1 MLIVLIILSIK
12 KLFKQKNNPPNFI
25 FKKFKIVFFLMISL
39 NGFAQSEK
47 YLSVLKN
54 NVEIGHIR
62 LNRIQKEKQ
71 TIYEVQS
78 KISAKFIFTFQIS
91 GNEKSIFEE
100 GKLTYS
106 YIKRV
111 CNNKTKVMKELKW
124 VGEKYLLTDK
134 DKTSTISI
142 QSIPNNLATLYFNE
156 PDQITQVY
164 CDNYNDMA
172 SIVRMNDHSYK
183 VIFPDGN
190 FNLYDYRDRQLE
202 RVQVFHSLYKVEL
215 VSRPPK
221 PNNSLVS
228 HSLK

>member
-1 MLIVLIILSIK
+1 MLIVLIILSLK
-12 KLFKQKNNPPNFI
+12 KWIKQKNNHPNFI
-25 FKKFKIVFFLMISL
+25 FKKFKIVFFLMLSL

-62 LNRIQKEKQ
+62 LNRVQIEKQ

-134 DKTSTISI
+134 DKTSAISI

-156 PDQITQVY
+156 PDQISQVY
-164 CDNYNDMA
+164 CDNYNAMA
-172 SIVRMNDHSYK
+172 SIVPMNEHSYK

-190 FNLYDYRDRQLE
+190 FNMYYYRNRQLE
-202 RVQVFHSLYKVEL
+202 RVKVFHTLYNVEL
-215 VSRPPK
+215 VSQQPRTNKSPLSASWK
-221 PNNSLVS
+221 
-228 HSLK
+228 